1 MCGDPTCETTMAIL
15 IGSFFLAVLVGIPI
29 SVSIGLSAV
38 LFLLLYGS
46 VSFAVIA
53 QQMTL
58 GIDSFPLLAVP
69 LFLLAGLI
77 MSEADITTRI
87 IRFADALVG
96 RIAGGLAMVMVISCM
111 FFGAISGSGVAD
123 VTAIGS
129 LMLPAMDRQGYH
141 KGLSAS
147 LLGCAGSLGT
157 VIPPSIVMIILGV
170 TTGTSIGKLYLGGV
184 VPGVFAGFCLM
195 ALAWFYAKRMHL
207 PPGEPFSIGKA
218 VRAFRQAFLSL
229 MTPVIIIGGIVS
241 GVFTATEA
249 AAVAAAYALILG
261 VCVYRTLTLA
271 QLPAIFLRVAETTGI
286 ILFIIASA
294 ALFGWILAAEQ
305 IPQRMAELFLS
316 ISRNYYVLL
325 IMINALLLILGTFM
339 ETIAI
344 IIIVVPVLMPLVV
357 GLGMD
362 PVHFGVMV
370 TINMAIGANTPPVG
384 VDLIAAC
391 KVGRTTLDEAM
402 RYIWPF
408 VAAMTA
414 ALASIALFPPLVTL
428 LPRMF
433 MK

>member
-1 MCGDPTCETTMAIL
+1 MGVL
-15 IGSFFLAVLVGIPI
+15 IGSFFLSVALGIPI
-29 SVSIGLSAV
+29 SVSIGVSAV
-38 LFLLLYGS
+38 LYILAYGS
-46 VSFAVIA
+46 VSLAVIA

-58 GIDSFPLLAVP
+58 GIDSFPLLAIP
-69 LFLLAGLI
+69 LFLLAGMI
-77 MSEADITTRI
+77 MSEANITTRI
-87 IRFADALVG
+87 IGLANALVG
-96 RIAGGLAMVMVISCM
+96 RIMGGLAMVMVISCM

-129 LMLPAMDRQGYH
+129 LMLPAMDRQGYR

-170 TTGTSIGKLYLGGV
+170 TTGTSIGKLYMGGV
-184 VPGVFAGFCLM
+184 IPGVFTGFCLM

-207 PPGEPFSIGKA
+207 PPGDPFSLRK
-218 VRAFRQAFLSL
+218 VVTAFRQAFLSML
-229 MTPVIIIGGIVS
+229 TPVIIIGGIIT

-249 AAVAAAYALILG
+249 AAVASVYALILG
-261 VCVYRTLTLA
+261 LFVYRSLKVS
-271 QLPAIFLRVAETTGI
+271 QLPGIFLRVAETTGI
-286 ILFIIASA
+286 ILFIIAAA

-305 IPQRMAELFLS
+305 IPQKMAEFFLS
-316 ISRNYYVLL
+316 ISRNYYILL
-325 IMINALLLILGTFM
+325 ILINVLLLILGTFM

-357 GLGMD
+357 GLGMH

-370 TINMAIGANTPPVG
+370 TVNMAIGANTPPVG

-391 KVGRTTLDEAM
+391 KVGRTTLDEAWP
-402 RYIWPF
+402 YVWPF
-408 VAAMTA
+408 VAAMTV
-414 ALASIALFPPLVTL
+414 ALTFITLIPQLVTF
-428 LPRMF
+428 LPHTF

>member
-1 MCGDPTCETTMAIL
+1 VAAL
-15 IGSFFLAVLVGIPI
+15 VGSLFLAVAFGIPI
-29 SVSIGLSAV
+29 SVAIGLSAC
-38 LFLLLYGS
+38 LYIFLYGTTS
-46 VSFAVIA
+46 PAIIA

-58 GIDSFPLLAVP
+58 GIDSFPLLAIP
-69 LFLLAGLI
+69 LFLLAGIL
-77 MSEADITTRI
+77 MSEAQITARL

-111 FFGAISGSGVAD
+111 LFGAISGSGVAD

-129 LMLPAMDRQGYH
+129 ILLPAMDQQGYR

-170 TTGTSIGKLYLGGV
+170 TTGTSIGKLYLGGFI
-184 VPGVFAGFCLM
+184 PGVFTGLCLM
-195 ALAWFYAKRMHL
+195 TLAWIYAKRMDL
-207 PPGEPFSIGKA
+207 PPGDPFSLRK
-218 VRAFRQAFLSL
+218 VLFSFRKAFLSL

-249 AAVAAAYALILG
+249 AAVASAYALFLG
-261 VCVYRTLTLA
+261 IWVYRTLSLS
-271 QLPAIFLRVAETTGI
+271 QLPGIFLRVAETTGI
-286 ILFIIASA
+286 ILFIISAA

-305 IPQRMAELFLS
+305 IPQRLAEFFLS
-316 ISRNYYVLL
+316 LSRNYYVLL
-325 IMINALLLILGTFM
+325 VLINILLLILGTFM

-357 GLGMD
+357 SLGMD
-362 PVHFGVMV
+362 PIHFGVMV
-370 TINMAIGANTPPVG
+370 TVNMAIGANTPPVG

-402 RYIWPF
+402 PYVWPF
-408 VAAMTA
+408 VAAMTM
-414 ALASIALFPPLVTL
+414 ALTFIALIPQVVTF
-428 LPRMF
+428 LPHTF

>member
-1 MCGDPTCETTMAIL
+1 MLALVGT
-15 IGSFFLAVLVGIPI
+15 FFLAVVLGVPI

-38 LFLLLYGS
+38 LYVLLYAG
-46 VSFAVIA
+46 VSPAIIA

-58 GIDSFPLLAVP
+58 GIDSFPLLAIP
-69 LFLLAGLI
+69 LFLLAGMI

-87 IRFADALVG
+87 IAFADALVG

-129 LMLPAMDRQGYH
+129 LLLPAMDKQGYR

-170 TTGTSIGKLYLGGV
+170 TTGTSIGKLYMGGFI
-184 VPGVFAGFCLM
+184 PGVFTGGCLM
-195 ALAWFYAKRMHL
+195 ALAWVYAKRMHL
-207 PPGEPFSIGKA
+207 PPGEPFSPRKVA
-218 VRAFRQAFLSL
+218 ATFRRAFLSL
-229 MTPVIIIGGIVS
+229 LTPVIIIGGIVS

-249 AAVAAAYALILG
+249 AAVASVYALALG
-261 VCVYRTLTLA
+261 MAVYRTLSPR
-271 QLPAIFLRVAETTGI
+271 QLWSIFLQVALTTGI
-286 ILFIIASA
+286 ILFIISAA

-305 IPQRMAELFLS
+305 IPQRMAEFFLA
-316 ISRNYYVLL
+316 ITRNYYALLVL
-325 IMINALLLILGTFM
+325 INLLLLILGTFM

-344 IIIVVPVLMPLVV
+344 IIIVVPVLMPLVT

-362 PVHFGVMV
+362 PIHFGVMV
-370 TINMAIGANTPPVG
+370 TVNLAIGANTPPVG

-391 KVGRTTLDEAM
+391 KVGRTSLDDAM
-402 RYIWPF
+402 PYVWPF
-408 VAAMTA
+408 VGAMTV
-414 ALASIALFPPLVTL
+414 ALAFITFFPQIVTF
-428 LPRMF
+428 LPRTF
-433 MK
+433 MP